1 MDHSI
6 KVNNICIFKR
16 NWENQKLDGD
26 SINAIQC
33 VPKVIHPKNWLG
45 YQLKTQSPRLHA
57 SPLKPECWG
66 KGTGN

>member
-1 MDHSI
+1 M
-6 KVNNICIFKR
+6 
-16 NWENQKLDGD
+16 DGD

-66 KGTGN
+66 KGTGNWNF